1 MVAAATGAKGAALGG
16 SAGGAAGAGSSGLL
30 LPAVGEVVQID
41 HGGVER
47 SNADVE
53 EVVAYE
59 PPLPGEELCEVCGS
73 GDGNASMLLCD
84 KCSCGFHMYCLSPP
98 LHAVPAGEWLCSAC
112 LQESFGFG
120 SGRVFKYHQY
130 ERQAHAFK
138 QSFFAELFETEAARF
153 SKKSKSAAMAAAYS
167 AEERSR
173 IAARLTEL
181 EVPPEE
187 VEWQFWNI
195 VTTPS
200 KSLEVLYGSDLPVI
214 SP

>member
-1 MVAAATGAKGAALGG
+1 MRPTPPATTAW
-16 SAGGAAGAGSSGLL
+16 LL
-30 LPAVGEVVQID
+30 LPRAVAGLDDAGQSAD
-41 HGGVER
+41 GRGG
-47 SNADVE
+47 SSFGGGDCSPDLDFSA
-53 EVVAYE
+53 ASGSG
-59 PPLPGEELCEVCGS
+59 LGGS

-138 QSFFAELFETEAARF
+138 QSFFAELFETEAARL

-214 SP
+214 SL